1 MSTIKNICDGL
12 KRYYESLDEDYDK
25 LFTNYCDD
33 NGFDTDQVIEEI
45 GNDPMENM
53 LIDFDDEFPFA
64 SPPEST
70 VAKTQQILLI
80 IQKIYHNPSIS
91 FEVQMP
97 QFNRALFDITEKDI
111 KEIRKIYKKQC
122 PVIYSSIELDV
133 AILCILAIGR
143 KSKIDYLQHLVDDYS
158 FARIKA
164 AGACISEEKWASN
177 HNHFRLLKNIKGA
190 LKLKGLMQ
198 CPIYR
203 IPFGAVKAYGNLSY
217 GAKISPKLTFTHSIE
232 INDSLE
238 TVIKYIHAVVH
249 FIGNLISTNYC
260 CPFQV
265 DLWIAGGESI
275 ETDRNKIDNIKG
287 ECIDYIGNIKQKL
300 EENKLNYILQN
311 DIDTIDI

>member
-70 VAKTQQILLI
+70 IAKTRQILDI

-122 PVIYSSIELDV
+122 PVIYNCIALDM
-133 AILCILAIGR
+133 AILCTLAIGR

-158 FARIKA
+158 FARIKTI
-164 AGACISEEKWASN
+164 GTISRINEEKWASN
-177 HNHFRLLKNIKGA
+177 HNHFRLLKNIKGV
-190 LKLKGLMQ
+190 LKLKGMMQ
-198 CPIYR
+198 GSIYR
-203 IPFGAVKAYGNLSY
+203 IPIAAVIGYGRKIAPKFLST
-217 GAKISPKLTFTHSIE
+217 IPTFQ

-238 TVIKYIHAVVH
+238 TIIKYIHAVVH